1 MPNNCSVLGCNN
13 TKRKTAGSGIKYF
26 KFPKE
31 KNHRQQWIQA
41 CSRGEVFNVDNAVI
55 CSMHFT
61 SSDYKDDL
69 KHRLLGTEAPK
80 SYRPLTDTAVPSL
93 NLPQAG
99 KMMPLSRLVQD
110 VRELYLGKTRPTTPK
125 ICNAMSPRVIL
136 IRLTQKYIEK
146 KNEPLSDEEE
156 MANEWNMN
164 ILEPVV
170 EISDKPKDN
179 SKKRKGRTIQG
190 VSRKK
195 GRPSKVQENN
205 FSDVSI
211 KQEPSDPLP
220 VAVPLEEVSH
230 NVPMATIPMDSNA
243 TPPLPLYQVPA
254 GNLAVY
260 VSQPQPLVIQH
271 TVAVQNT
278 DNLLINQPPNVNS
291 PSTSDKSIQDIH
303 SEVDLES
310 NIKQE
315 EQMENVFV
323 VPFGKSLETEN
334 KSSSGKQSST
344 EPDVVECESS
354 DELARRKRRAAIAA
368 IMGGPSHRKLRDLT
382 FKLVEL
388 NNKNLKCDNRIE
400 KIKDE
405 FKKRLQVVEIEKKG
419 IEQEIDKVLASI
431 QDWKDAKKQSL

>member
-1 MPNNCSVLGCNN
+1 MKHHGDQPGCVLI
-13 TKRKTAGSGIKYF
+13 SGTVLYLI
-26 KFPKE
+26 
-31 KNHRQQWIQA
+31 HQM
-41 CSRGEVFNVDNAVI
+41 V
-55 CSMHFT
+55 
-61 SSDYKDDL
+61 
-69 KHRLLGTEAPK
+69 
-80 SYRPLTDTAVPSL
+80 PLIET
-93 NLPQAG
+93 G

-110 VRELYLGKTRPTTPK
+110 VRELYLGKTQPTTPLT
-125 ICNAMSPRVIL
+125 CNAMSPRVIL

-146 KNEPLSDEEE
+146 YTMLGLVKNEPLSDEEE
-156 MANEWNMN
+156 TLGDEWNMN

-179 SKKRKGRTIQG
+179 SRKRKGRAMQG
-190 VSRKK
+190 VSRKR
-195 GRPSKVQENN
+195 GRPPKVRESD
-205 FSDVSI
+205 FIDVSI

-220 VAVPLEEVSH
+220 VPVPLEDLSH
-230 NVPMATIPMDSNA
+230 NVPMATIPMDNST
-243 TPPLPLYQVPA
+243 TPTLPMYQVPA

-260 VSQPQPLVIQH
+260 VPQSQPLVLQH

-278 DNLLINQPPNVNS
+278 NNLLINQPHNVDS
-291 PSTSDKSIQDIH
+291 PSTSDKPNQDIH
-303 SEVDLES
+303 SEVDLAS

-323 VPFGKSLETEN
+323 VPFGRCLENEN
-334 KSSSGKQSST
+334 KSSSAKQPSS
-344 EPDVVECESS
+344 EPDIVECETP
-354 DELARRKRRAAIAA
+354 DELARKNRTAAIAA
-368 IMGGPSHRKLRDLT
+368 SIGGMGGSSHRKLRDLT

-388 NNKNLKCDNRIE
+388 NNKNLKCDDRIE